1 MTSPGE
7 PSFSM
12 KEVFILIVENDPDH
26 AALIRAAF
34 DTSLAQAKTEFVVSG
49 REARMYL
56 GGWPFDDRYRHP
68 LPSLIILDLG
78 LPDSTGFEGGFEV
91 LAWLA
96 EQEGLSRIPVIVF
109 TGSDDPEHARRA
121 YALGVRRYLFK
132 PDDFGKLMDAVEE
145 ELRQWF
151 EWKSGSG
158 GG

>member
-12 KEVFILIVENDPDH
+12 KEVFILIVEDDPDH

-49 REARMYL
+49 GEARMYL

-78 LPDSTGFEGGFEV
+78 LPDSTGFEAGFEV
-91 LAWLA
+91 LDWLA
-96 EQEGLSRIPVIVF
+96 DREGLLRIPVVY
-109 TGSDDPEHARRA
+109 SRA
-121 YALGVRRYLFK
+121 
-132 PDDFGKLMDAVEE
+132 PT
-145 ELRQWF
+145 ELAP
-151 EWKSGSG
+151 SLTAT
-158 GG
+158 